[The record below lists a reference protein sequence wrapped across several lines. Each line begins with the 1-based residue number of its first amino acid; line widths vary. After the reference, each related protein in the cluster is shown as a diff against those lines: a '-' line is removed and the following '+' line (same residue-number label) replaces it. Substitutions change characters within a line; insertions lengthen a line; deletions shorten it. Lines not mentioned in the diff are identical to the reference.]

1 MSSESPEPLVRDA
14 FAVRERLGD
23 PRLPLIIGCLPLPVD
38 PRQWRYPAPFA
49 PRALPRFITTKKQT
63 LRRSSIPTTRQWL
76 MSVSFAVGRQKP
88 VAITTEQSA
97 PRRASVLSASRFEP
111 LVPCMGLCLSRSF
124 GTPAYLYPSSVSLFD
139 PKAVSSSRPALRPC
153 RRAQKLSK
161 VGRRTDLIAC
171 SALAR
176 PYLDSFEHDGTL
188 AAVGMT
194 IRGELAFGRGSI
206 APQPCIRWA
215 RGPEP

>member
-1 MSSESPEPLVRDA
+1 MALWSSFDIVDVRIA
-14 FAVRERLGD
+14 E
-23 PRLPLIIGCLPLPVD
+23 
-38 PRQWRYPAPFA
+38 FA
-49 PRALPRFITTKKQT
+49 PVTIAGAKGKCHL
-63 LRRSSIPTTRQWL
+63 
-76 MSVSFAVGRQKP
+76 
-88 VAITTEQSA
+88 VADAE
-97 PRRASVLSASRFEP
+97 
-111 LVPCMGLCLSRSF
+111 PCMGLFLSRSF
-124 GTPAYLYPSSVSLFD
+124 GTPAHLYLSSVSLFD

-153 RRAQKLSK
+153 RRAQELSK
-161 VGRRTDLIAC
+161 VGRRTNRVAC

-188 AAVGMT
+188 GAVGMA